1 MAISHLVK
9 ELNINYEETF
19 AERTRLL
26 NFIKN
31 KKKEDELEKQIEKI
45 QKNPEKILEKEDNE
59 GGGLFKNI
67 SSSIKTMIQTI
78 KDMIKSVLDR
88 IKSITKSGIGL
99 KTFGNKITK
108 SCHRGALKKIE
119 KRTTRTLSGLK
130 KFRGKGPIMALV
142 AAAIGGVAYSLI
154 SNKKPEEESAEEL
167 EKEDTSAA
175 AQDDADMGAAM
186 RANEE
191 DATPEQV
198 TQPAP
203 VAAPEQVTQPA
214 PVAAA
219 PPPPPP
225 PPAPPPPPP
234 PAPPPPPPAPPP
246 PPPAPKSAKKEA
258 AAGTPVQATPAEP
271 APTKQDEKR
280 GEPISEMPKNVK
292 ISYPSDP
299 VAKSEMMSRV
309 DKELLNRFYGFAKE
323 LGSPVSLNSAYR
335 SDNYQAKLWVRG
347 RILNDPG
354 IHTPAAPKD
363 DQHVELGGKE
373 YDVKGGGK
381 GSTHLIGM
389 GLDISAAGIT
399 KTNVLTDSDKL
410 LNKYGLFRPFYAKD
424 APHIEM
430 IKGSRAP
437 IGDTDVSKNAAALEQ
452 KTSADSKT
460 QKTIIATI
468 ENNKTQNNISRKAV

>member
-1 MAISHLVK
+1 MA
-9 ELNINYEETF
+9 
-19 AERTRLL
+19 
-26 NFIKN
+26 
-31 KKKEDELEKQIEKI
+31 
-45 QKNPEKILEKEDNE
+45 
-59 GGGLFKNI
+59 
-67 SSSIKTMIQTI
+67 
-78 KDMIKSVLDR
+78 
-88 IKSITKSGIGL
+88 
-99 KTFGNKITK
+99 
-108 SCHRGALKKIE
+108 
-119 KRTTRTLSGLK
+119 
-130 KFRGKGPIMALV
+130 
-142 AAAIGGVAYSLI
+142 
-154 SNKKPEEESAEEL
+154 
-167 EKEDTSAA
+167 
-175 AQDDADMGAAM
+175 
-186 RANEE
+186 
-191 DATPEQV
+191 
-198 TQPAP
+198 
-203 VAAPEQVTQPA
+203 
-214 PVAAA
+214 
-219 PPPPPP
+219 
-225 PPAPPPPPP
+225 PPAPPAPK
-234 PAPPPPPPAPPP
+234 PAP
-246 PPPAPKSAKKEA
+246 PPPAPKPVVAPPAPKPVVAPPASKPEKKEA
-258 AAGTPVQATPAEP
+258 ATGTPVQATPAEP

-299 VAKSEMMSRV
+299 VAKGEMMSKV

-389 GLDISAAGIT
+389 GLDISADGIT

-410 LNKYGLFRPFYAKD
+410 LNKYGLYRPFYAKD

-430 IKGSRAP
+430 IKGPREP
-437 IGDTDVSKNAAALEQ
+437 IGDTDVSKNAAALAQ

>member
-26 NFIKN
+26 DFIKN

-203 VAAPEQVTQPA
+203 VAA
-214 PVAAA
+214 A
-219 PPPPPP
+219 PPPPSPKP
-225 PPAPPPPPP
+225 VVAPPAPPPPP
-234 PAPPPPPPAPPP
+234 ASPPPPPPTPP

-299 VAKSEMMSRV
+299 VAKSEMMSKV

-373 YDVKGGGK
+373 YDVKGGDK

-399 KTNVLTDSDKL
+399 GIKSLTDSDKL
-410 LNKYGLFRPFYAKD
+410 LNKYGLFRPFYAND
-424 APHIEM
+424 PPHIEM

-437 IGDTDVSKNAAALEQ
+437 IGDTDVSKNAAALAQ